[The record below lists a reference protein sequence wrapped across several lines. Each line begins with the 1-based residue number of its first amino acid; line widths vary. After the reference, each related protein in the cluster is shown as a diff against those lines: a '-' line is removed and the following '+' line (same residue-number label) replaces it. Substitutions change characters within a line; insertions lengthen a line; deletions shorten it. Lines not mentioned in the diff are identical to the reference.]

1 VVGICGGNYYSGFVC
16 VDPMCELG
24 EMDPKGIPHPACRTP
39 CGPRTV
45 GDRVEEELRVRGSG
59 GLLCWGVT
67 KKSIGVAKAA
77 LSLTGLLTDC

>member
-16 VDPMCELG
+16 VDLMCELG

-59 GLLCWGVT
+59 GLL
-67 KKSIGVAKAA
+67 AEAA
-77 LSLTGLLTDC
+77 GGSQRSRSALRRRRCL